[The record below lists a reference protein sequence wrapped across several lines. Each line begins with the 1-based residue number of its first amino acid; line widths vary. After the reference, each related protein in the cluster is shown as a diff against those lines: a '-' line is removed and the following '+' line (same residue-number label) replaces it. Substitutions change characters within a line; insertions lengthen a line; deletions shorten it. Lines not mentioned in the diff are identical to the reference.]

1 MSEFEDFIHV
11 LLTDEEAARKQVSD
25 EFDDRKN
32 RKEKAVSSC
41 REALVEAFDNV
52 RFGHY
57 FKIHEVPDSETFGD
71 NFDLS
76 MAGKDVVLRFTGKI
90 FESEGSPNGYAAMIV
105 MKAARAHSST
115 ETSSEYDVHCDFKE
129 DSECV
134 LEDLFE
140 TVTAAVRELIKG
152 PENGE
157 L

>member
-1 MSEFEDFIHV
+1 VSEFEDFIHV

-57 FKIHEVPDSETFGD
+57 FKIHEDPDSETFGD

-105 MKAARAHSST
+105 MKAARAHSSA

-129 DSECV
+129 DGECV

-140 TVTAAVRELIKG
+140 TVTAAVRELIKA
-152 PENGE
+152 PETAS
-157 L
+157 